1 MTPSDSLRAALDS
14 VFQSPAYAWSDEPR
28 GPLLLRHWWLRLRE
42 WLEALQSGHP
52 TLFLALVVGLCV
64 VLAAILVHGLVVM
77 ALTVRG
83 AAARD
88 GVAPALP
95 AARRTSAGYFQEAD
109 ALAAHGRYAE
119 AMQAAFTGLA
129 LQLDERGVLRFH
141 SSKTP
146 AEYARE
152 ARLAP
157 PDREALGSLVRSLY
171 AVVFGGAPIGADEYR
186 RWRAASGVAWRAA
199 AS

>member
-1 MTPSDSLRAALDS
+1 MIPSDSLRAALDA
-14 VFQSPAYAWSDEPR
+14 VFRSPAYEWSEEPR

-52 TLFLALVVGLCV
+52 TLFLALVIALCV

-83 AAARD
+83 AGAR
-88 GVAPALP
+88 GGPP
-95 AARRTSAGYFQEAD
+95 AATPVTRRTPAWYFREAD
-109 ALAAHGRYAE
+109 ALAEHGQFAE
-119 AMQAAFTGLA
+119 AMQAGFTGLA
-129 LQLDERGVLRFH
+129 LQPDERGVLRFH
-141 SSKTP
+141 PSKTP

-157 PDREALGSLVRSLY
+157 PDRDALRALVGSLY
-171 AVVFGGAPIGADEYR
+171 AVVFGGAPVGAEDYR
-186 RWRAASGVAWRAA
+186 RWRAAGGVEWHAVTR
-199 AS
+199 